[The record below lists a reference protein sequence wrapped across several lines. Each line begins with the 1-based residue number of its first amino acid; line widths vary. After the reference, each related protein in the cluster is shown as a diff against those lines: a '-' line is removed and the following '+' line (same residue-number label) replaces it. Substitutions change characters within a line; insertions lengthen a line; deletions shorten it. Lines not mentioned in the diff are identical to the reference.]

1 MRHLEAHA
9 DIDAPPEKV
18 WAVLTDLAA
27 YPVWNPFIVRA
38 AGELREGQ
46 RLRITQGFEGLA
58 RAVKERTE
66 SLGPDS

>member
-1 MRHLEAHA
+1 M
-9 DIDAPPEKV
+9 
-18 WAVLTDLAA
+18 LTDLAA

-38 AGELREGQ
+38 AGELRDGL

-66 SLGPDS
+66 SLAGPLDVGPRAGAAAA